1 MLAMN
6 YRGPFRIRVDRDKPT
21 PQIEHPYDA
30 IVRVTR
36 SLICGSDLHLYHG
49 MVPDTRVGM
58 TFGHEFTG
66 VVEEVR
72 SGVQKLK
79 VGDRVLVPFNIACG
93 SCPFCKQELYG
104 NCHESNP
111 EATAV
116 GGFFGYAHIAGGYD
130 GGQAEYVR
138 VPFADVSPTVIP
150 EGMDIEDAV
159 LLTDVVPTGYQ
170 AAEMG
175 GIQKGDTVVVFGAG
189 PVGIMAARCAWLFG
203 AGRVIVIDHID
214 YRLEFVKNYA
224 YCEAYNF
231 KDMDDPVVF
240 LKRQTD
246 WFGAD
251 VCIDAVGC
259 DASGSTMQ
267 TITGKKLLL
276 QAGSAT
282 ALHWAINSVKKG
294 GIVPVIG
301 VYGPPFNM
309 VPMGSLMNK
318 GITLRTN
325 QASVKRLLPKLI
337 DHVMAGRLNPKGII
351 THRLPLEEIS
361 DAYHIFSAKRDNCIK
376 PLLIPPRAALA

>member
-6 YRGPFRIRVDRDKPT
+6 YRGPFRIRADRDKPV

-66 VVEEVR
+66 VVEEVG

-93 SCPFCKQELYG
+93 TCPFCKQELYG

-175 GIQKGDTVVVFGAG
+175 GIRKGDTVVVFGAG

-203 AGRVIVIDHID
+203 AGRVIVIDHLD

-231 KDMDDPVVF
+231 KEMDDPVVF
-240 LKRQTD
+240 LKKQTD

-259 DASGSTMQ
+259 DASGSALQ

-282 ALHWAINSVKKG
+282 ALHWAVNSVKKG
-294 GIVPVIG
+294 GIVSVIG

-309 VPMGSLMNK
+309 VPMGSIMNK

-337 DHVMAGRLNPKGII
+337 DHVMSGRLNPKGII

-376 PLLIPPRAALA
+376 PLLIPPRANLA